1 MVFNFNN
8 ARIFCT
14 KSTLVKNTVQLTKDK
29 FPNLKRLP
37 YTTVDSTD
45 VDYFNKL
52 LGTNNFITG
61 EEVKSY
67 NEDWLKSVSGKYSN
81 LQYLLFQ

>member
-14 KSTLVKNTVQLTKDK
+14 KSTLLKNTVQLTKDK

-37 YTTVDSTD
+37 YTTVDCTD
-45 VDYFNKL
+45 VDFFNKL